1 MSASPMSPAHPVPEW
16 ELHVL
21 AWARDLLSQGRSPST
36 VAGYTN
42 HVRALAKAVPDRD
55 PWSVTP
61 SMVATWL
68 ESREWAEVTRRR
80 VLVSLRA
87 FYAWGTMSGHTAR
100 SPLPGMPSVAPRS
113 RGPQRAHV
121 PAGWAE
127 PVADWLAYLRAGGR
141 AESTIRSR
149 TEAVSRLARVY
160 PDPWAVT
167 TDDLAFYLSRTDW
180 KPETK
185 RAQRGAAATF
195 YRWAV
200 RAGRAK
206 HNPAEGLDTVRVP
219 RALPRPAPDQ
229 AVRDALA
236 ASDDRSRLML
246 SLAALAGLRRA
257 EIAAVH
263 TDDLSMPGV
272 LRVRGKGGH
281 DRLIPLHPDLSDALA
296 GEVHRRR
303 IGSDP
308 GTGWTTVGTLPGWLF
323 PSDLPGHHLSP
334 PHVGKIIGAAL
345 PAGWTTH
352 TLRHRFATQ
361 AYAAGRDLRAVQ
373 ELLGHARPETTARY
387 AAVPDHSLIEAVRG
401 ANLGHR

>member
-1 MSASPMSPAHPVPEW
+1 MSAALTSPAHPVPEW
-16 ELHVL
+16 EPHVL
-21 AWARDLLSQGRSPST
+21 AWARHLLTQGRSPAT
-36 VAGYTN
+36 VAGYAY
-42 HVRALAKAVPDRD
+42 HVRALAQALPDHD
-55 PWSVTP
+55 PWTITP
-61 SMVATWL
+61 SMLADWL
-68 ESREWAEVTRRR
+68 ESRGWAESTHRR
-80 VLVSLRA
+80 VMVSLRA
-87 FYAWGTMSGHTAR
+87 FYAWAQTNGHTAR
-100 SPLPGMPSVAPRS
+100 SPLPGLPSVAPRT

-121 PAGWAE
+121 PPGWAE

-141 AESTIRSR
+141 TESTIRQR
-149 TEAVSRLARVY
+149 TAAVIRLAKDY

-185 RAQRGAAATF
+185 RSQRGAVATF

-200 RAGRAK
+200 RAGRTE
-206 HNPAEGLDTVRVP
+206 HNPTEGLDTVRVP

-229 AVRDALA
+229 AVRDALTA
-236 ASDDRSRLML
+236 TDDRSRLML

-263 TDDLSMPGV
+263 TDDLSTPGL

-303 IGSDP
+303 IGAEP
-308 GTGWTTVGTLPGWLF
+308 GTGWTVPGTLPGWLF
-323 PSDLPGHHLSP
+323 PSDLPGRHLSADY
-334 PHVGKIIGAAL
+334 VGRIITDAL
-345 PAGWTTH
+345 PAGWSTH

-387 AAVPDHSLIEAVRG
+387 AAVPDHSLISAVRG
-401 ANLGHR
+401 ASLGHR